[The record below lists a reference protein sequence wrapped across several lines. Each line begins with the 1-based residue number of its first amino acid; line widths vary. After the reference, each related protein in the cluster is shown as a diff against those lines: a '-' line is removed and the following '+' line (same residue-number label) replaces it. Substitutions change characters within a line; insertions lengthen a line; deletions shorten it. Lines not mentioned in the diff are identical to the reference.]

1 MSNNYLIL
9 SETKYDSIPSS
20 WSVEFFDLSYD
31 NAFTKLVALE
41 TLKDNDNKVYYI
53 INKKHLWSKT
63 TDVKLDNVNIKEIKK
78 ENTLF

>member
-20 WSVEFFDLSYD
+20 WNVEFFDLSYD

-41 TLKDNDNKVYYI
+41 TLKDNDDKVYYI